1 MVLPAPGSVLSGRRW
16 RKLKTDH
23 VIQRLFHNW
32 PAKILSLV
40 VALILLVFHDITR
53 LEERYVNAP
62 LQIEQHH
69 ALVPASQWPRQ
80 VRVRL
85 RGERDDIARVLDE
98 DLDVVLDLQR
108 FAREGLVMV
117 PVEVRRS
124 GSALEASTLEITVE
138 PQAVELTLEERLVKS
153 VEVLPRTSGFVPA
166 GYQLIRSVMT
176 PSAVEIEGP
185 RSVVEPISTVFSEDV
200 DISSRREDFTER
212 IRLVSPSPLIR
223 FRGGNVV
230 EFRGV
235 IDEAIVM
242 ETYNSIEI
250 FMTGLDEEL
259 VLGQPLP
266 QGSMR
271 IQARQLD
278 VENLAPG
285 DIQLTVEAST
295 IVEDGTFRLPV
306 QPVVPPGFIVLR
318 YEPTSVQ
325 VVIEGAE

>member
-1 MVLPAPGSVLSGRRW
+1 MKANHLV
-16 RKLKTDH
+16 
-23 VIQRLFHNW
+23 QRLFRNW

-40 VALILLVFHDITR
+40 VAIILLVFHDITR

-69 ALVPASQWPRQ
+69 SLVPASQWPRQ

-85 RGERDDIARVLDE
+85 RGEGDDVARVLDE

-108 FAREGLVMV
+108 FAQEGMVTV
-117 PVEVRRS
+117 PVEVRRT
-124 GSALEASTLEITVE
+124 GSALEATTLEITVE
-138 PQAVELTLEERLVKS
+138 PQSVELILEERLVKS
-153 VEVLPRTSGFVPA
+153 VEVLPRTSGFVPT

-185 RSVVEPISTVFSEDV
+185 RSVVEPITTVFSEDV
-200 DISSRREDFTER
+200 DVSSRREDFTER
-212 IRLVSPSPLIR
+212 IRLVSPSPLVR

-235 IDEAIVM
+235 IDEAIVLQ
-242 ETYNSIEI
+242 TYDSVDIL
-250 FMTGLDEEL
+250 MTGLEEEL

-266 QGSMR
+266 QGSIR
-271 IQARQLD
+271 VQARQLD

-285 DIQLTVEAST
+285 DIQLSVEAST
-295 IVEDGTFRLPV
+295 IVEEGTFRLPV

-325 VVIEGAE
+325 VIIEGVE

>member
-1 MVLPAPGSVLSGRRW
+1 MKANHLV
-16 RKLKTDH
+16 
-23 VIQRLFHNW
+23 QRLFRNW

-40 VALILLVFHDITR
+40 VAIILLVFHDITR

-69 ALVPASQWPRQ
+69 SLVPASQWPRQ

-85 RGERDDIARVLDE
+85 RGEGDDVARVLDE

-108 FAREGLVMV
+108 FAQEGVVTV
-117 PVEVRRS
+117 PVEVRRT
-124 GSALEASTLEITVE
+124 GSALEATTLEITVE
-138 PQAVELTLEERLVKS
+138 PQSVELILEERLVKS
-153 VEVLPRTSGFVPA
+153 VEVLPRTSGFVPT

-185 RSVVEPISTVFSEDV
+185 RSVVEPITTVFSEDV
-200 DISSRREDFTER
+200 DVSSRREDFTER
-212 IRLVSPSPLIR
+212 IRLVSPSPLVR

-235 IDEAIVM
+235 IDEAIVLQ
-242 ETYNSIEI
+242 TYDSVDIL
-250 FMTGLDEEL
+250 MTGLEEEL

-266 QGSMR
+266 QGSIR
-271 IQARQLD
+271 VQARQLD

-285 DIQLTVEAST
+285 DIQLSVEAST
-295 IVEDGTFRLPV
+295 IVEEGTFRLPV

-325 VVIEGAE
+325 VIIEGAE

>member
-1 MVLPAPGSVLSGRRW
+1 MKANHLV
-16 RKLKTDH
+16 
-23 VIQRLFHNW
+23 QRLFRNW

-40 VALILLVFHDITR
+40 VAIILLVFHDITR

-69 ALVPASQWPRQ
+69 SLVPASQWPRQ

-85 RGERDDIARVLDE
+85 RGEGDDVARVLDE

-108 FAREGLVMV
+108 FAQEGVVTV
-117 PVEVRRS
+117 PVEVRRT
-124 GSALEASTLEITVE
+124 GSALEATTLEITVE
-138 PQAVELTLEERLVKS
+138 PQSVELILEERLVKS

-185 RSVVEPISTVFSEDV
+185 RSVVEPITTVFSEDV
-200 DISSRREDFTER
+200 DVSSRREDFTER
-212 IRLVSPSPLIR
+212 IRLVSPSPLVR

-235 IDEAIVM
+235 IDEAIVLQ
-242 ETYNSIEI
+242 TYDSVDIL
-250 FMTGLDEEL
+250 MTGLEEEL

-266 QGSMR
+266 QGSIR
-271 IQARQLD
+271 VQARQLD

-285 DIQLTVEAST
+285 DIQLSVEAST
-295 IVEDGTFRLPV
+295 IVEEGTFRLPV

-325 VVIEGAE
+325 VIIEGAE

>member
-1 MVLPAPGSVLSGRRW
+1 MKANHLV
-16 RKLKTDH
+16 
-23 VIQRLFHNW
+23 QRLFRNW

-40 VALILLVFHDITR
+40 VAIILLVFHDITR

-69 ALVPASQWPRQ
+69 SLVPASQWPRQ

-85 RGERDDIARVLDE
+85 RGEGDDVARVLDE

-108 FAREGLVMV
+108 FAQEGVVTV
-117 PVEVRRS
+117 PVEVRRT
-124 GSALEASTLEITVE
+124 GSALEATTLEITVE
-138 PQAVELTLEERLVKS
+138 PQSVELILEERLVKS
-153 VEVLPRTSGFVPA
+153 VEVLPRTSGFVPT

-185 RSVVEPISTVFSEDV
+185 RSVVEPITTVFSEDV
-200 DISSRREDFTER
+200 DVSSRREDFTER
-212 IRLVSPSPLIR
+212 IRLVSPSPLVR

-235 IDEAIVM
+235 IDEAIVLQ
-242 ETYNSIEI
+242 TYDSVDIL
-250 FMTGLDEEL
+250 MTGLAEEL

-266 QGSMR
+266 QGSIR
-271 IQARQLD
+271 VQARQLD

-285 DIQLTVEAST
+285 DIQLSVEAST
-295 IVEDGTFRLPV
+295 IVEEGTFRLPV

-325 VVIEGAE
+325 VIIEGAE

>member
-1 MVLPAPGSVLSGRRW
+1 MKANHLV
-16 RKLKTDH
+16 
-23 VIQRLFHNW
+23 QRLFRNW

-40 VALILLVFHDITR
+40 VAIILLVFHDITR

-69 ALVPASQWPRQ
+69 SLVPASQWPRQ

-85 RGERDDIARVLDE
+85 RGEGDDVARVLDE

-108 FAREGLVMV
+108 FVQEGLVTV
-117 PVEVRRS
+117 PVEVRRT
-124 GSALEASTLEITVE
+124 GSALEATTLEITVE
-138 PQAVELTLEERLVKS
+138 PQSVELILEERLVKS
-153 VEVLPRTSGFVPA
+153 VEVLPRTSGFVPT

-185 RSVVEPISTVFSEDV
+185 RSVVEPITTVFSEDV
-200 DISSRREDFTER
+200 DVSSRREDFTER

-235 IDEAIVM
+235 IDEAIVLQ
-242 ETYNSIEI
+242 TYDSVDIL
-250 FMTGLDEEL
+250 MTGLEEEL

-266 QGSMR
+266 QGSIR
-271 IQARQLD
+271 VQARQLD

-285 DIQLTVEAST
+285 DIQLSVEAST
-295 IVEDGTFRLPV
+295 IVEEGTFRLPV

-325 VVIEGAE
+325 VIIEGAE